1 LEEAGSEAA
10 FLHASAANDE
20 GEESKPDSSPVPGK
34 NGAFWSLSKAPEAKA
49 RQAATRRFNADLLRE
64 DVVFLREQG
73 LVPLAIAAMVN
84 RSVAYVSQLLREAG
98 VELPVYLTTS

>member
-20 GEESKPDSSPVPGK
+20 GEEGKPDGSPAPGG
-34 NGAFWSLSKAPEAKA
+34 NVGFWRLSKSPEAKA
-49 RQAATRRFNADLLRE
+49 KQAETRRFNAELLRE

-84 RSVAYVSQLLREAG
+84 RSVAYVCQMLREAG